1 MGKILAVDD
10 NEKITHVM
18 TRMLENDGH
27 EVITAN
33 SGVECLE
40 ILKTV
45 KPDLILM
52 DVMMPNMD
60 GWEVVREIKKDKSN
74 KDIKISML
82 TIRNTENDMI
92 KSMDGDLGADWHL
105 AKPISQKRL
114 LEAVEW
120 LLGQE

>member
-10 NEKITHVM
+10 NEKITQII

-33 SGVECLE
+33 SGAECLK

-60 GWEVVREIKKDKSN
+60 GWETVHEIKKDKSN

-92 KSMDGDLGADWHL
+92 KSIDGDSGADWHL
-105 AKPISQKRL
+105 AKPISKKRL
-114 LEAVEW
+114 LEDVEW
-120 LLGQE
+120 LLKQK